1 MILKFLIYCLIYKV
15 YKSQNSILLRK
26 NVDLKIQEEKNEAK
40 ERADR
45 IEREREED
53 RLKYQS
59 IQEEQFRQN
68 KGFSY

>member
-1 MILKFLIYCLIYKV
+1 M
-15 YKSQNSILLRK
+15 
-26 NVDLKIQEEKNEAK
+26 DLKIQEEKNEAK

-68 KGFSY
+68 KGFYY